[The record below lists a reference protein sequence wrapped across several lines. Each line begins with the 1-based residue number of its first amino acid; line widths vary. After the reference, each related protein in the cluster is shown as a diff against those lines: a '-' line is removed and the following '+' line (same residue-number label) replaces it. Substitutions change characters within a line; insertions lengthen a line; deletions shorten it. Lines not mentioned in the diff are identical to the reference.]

1 MITGLIFDRTA
12 ADVAHAQA
20 LIDKLAS
27 GVAYDD
33 LTDAEKAEMQTGC
46 KGCYNYTDLNRVQ
59 DATTELA
66 NDLEFYGY
74 YDSVP
79 AQHGV
84 WTAQDV
90 PTQAEFVAYVGAVH
104 NNRACFYVLADTPPL
119 PAIGAPLDYVGANA
133 IERTIYDQS
142 VLLDRLIEAFRKS
155 GTFAAGEEYDL

>member
-20 LIDKLAS
+20 LLDKLAS

-46 KGCYNYTDLNRVQ
+46 RGCYNYTDLNRVQ
-59 DATTELA
+59 DATTTLA
-66 NDLEFYGY
+66 GLLEFYGY
-74 YDSVP
+74 YNSIP
-79 AQHGV
+79 AQHSSWSRNG
-84 WTAQDV
+84 V
-90 PTQAEFVAYVGAVH
+90 PTQADWRAYVGAVH

-133 IERTIYDQS
+133 LEKTIYDQS
-142 VLLDRLIEAFRKS
+142 VLLDRLIDAFRKS
-155 GTFAAGEEYDL
+155 GTFAAGEDFAL

>member
-27 GVAYDD
+27 GVAFGD
-33 LTDAEKAEMQTGC
+33 LTEAEQEEMETGC
-46 KGCYNYTDLNRVQ
+46 RGCYNYTDLNRVQ
-59 DATTELA
+59 DATTTLA
-66 NDLEFYGY
+66 GLLEFYGY
-74 YDSVP
+74 YNAIP
-79 AQHGV
+79 AQHGD
-84 WTAQDV
+84 WDV
-90 PTQAEFVAYVGAVH
+90 TGVVTQADWRAYVGAVH

-133 IERTIYDQS
+133 LEKTIYDQS

-155 GTFAAGEEYDL
+155 GTFAAGEDFAL

>member
-1 MITGLIFDRTA
+1 MITGLIYDRTA
-12 ADVAHAQA
+12 ADVAFARETIKKIKKNQT
-20 LIDKLAS
+20 
-27 GVAYDD
+27 
-33 LTDAEKAEMQTGC
+33 LTDAEKAAWSAGFR
-46 KGCYNYTDLNRVQ
+46 GCYNAADLNRVQ
-59 DATTELA
+59 DATTALS

-90 PTQAEFVAYVGAVH
+90 PTQAEFIAYVGAVH
-104 NNRACFYVLADTPPL
+104 NNRACFYVFADTPPL